1 MGGMSSGRR
10 LWAVLLIAMAF
21 LSGAALG
28 STRPQVL
35 VLASYHVGLAWT
47 DGQTEGLR
55 HGLATAGVV
64 PELFVEYL
72 DSKRVAPTPKMLAA
86 FHAHLAARHGERR
99 FAAIVAQ
106 DDDALDFALA
116 ERRPG
121 GLFDKLPII
130 FSGVAGKRQSTLE
143 ALPAITG
150 FFDDADIAANVSLLR
165 KLRPNLS
172 RVVFVHDHSRTGVA
186 QADFV
191 RTLAPQFPEL
201 SFEFL
206 SNQPVRDIQARLAAL
221 DPGSGVILLTFNID
235 SEGRVL
241 THEEASRLWAE
252 ASSVPVLVKEDSMIV
267 PGVVG
272 GLVVASRRQGEL
284 AAGALVR
291 VLRGEDARQIQMSGG
306 PTDPIFNDA
315 QLRRFGIDADL
326 LPANGVIL
334 GRTESLYRSHPR
346 EFMLLLGLLATLLL
360 LALMTAVLLVR
371 ARRQRAQ
378 AAESERSYRELINAT
393 SEAIFIHGP
402 DGALLDVNDR
412 FCAMYGYA
420 RTELHKLTLS
430 DLSENV
436 SPYAA
441 EDARQWLLRA
451 LNDGPQLF
459 EWHARRANG
468 ELFWVEVAL
477 RRAELRG
484 QLRLVA
490 AVRDISQRKAADAA
504 LRASEQRYALI
515 LQRTPV
521 GIVYFDA
528 NAQITFCN
536 DRFAALTGARASQIV
551 GLNFRELRDQRPMPA
566 LGEALAGRQG
576 DYEGPYTTT
585 LSNEEIWVDVRT
597 APMFD
602 DQGVVVG
609 GIAIIEDISRRAA
622 AESALR
628 ALNDELEQRVRER
641 TAALS
646 AANEDLRR
654 AMKRIAQSEK
664 LASLGSL
671 VAGVAHELNTPLG
684 NARTVASTMHD
695 HVRDLR
701 AGMQHGGLRRSVLE
715 GFLDASDEAAG
726 MLERNLARAAELIG
740 NFKQVAVDQTSMRR
754 RRFDLRQVCEEVLS
768 TLQPKLRRHP
778 HRVTLEVPPGIVLDS
793 YPGPFEQVL
802 TNFILNS
809 VIHGLAGRADGCMT
823 IRATHDGEQVRIEYT
838 DNGVGMEAAA
848 ASRAFD
854 PFFTTRL
861 GQGGSG
867 LGLYIVHNLVTGALG
882 GSIDLHTA
890 PGEGIHFSL
899 LLPLEAPLI
908 AADPAVV
915 LVQ

>member
-10 LWAVLLIAMAF
+10 LWAVLSLAMAF

-55 HGLATAGVV
+55 RGLATAGVA

-86 FHAHLAARHGERR
+86 FHSHLAARHGERR

-106 DDDALDFALA
+106 DDDALDFALS

-143 ALPAITG
+143 TLPAITG

-315 QLRRFGIDADL
+315 QLRRFGIDAEL

-334 GRTESLYRSHPR
+334 GRQESLYRSHPR

-402 DGALLDVNDR
+402 DGGLLDVNDR

-436 SPYAA
+436 APYAA
-441 EDARQWLLRA
+441 EDAWQWLLRA

-521 GIVYFDA
+521 GIVYFDV

-576 DYEGPYTTT
+576 DYEGPYRTT

-609 GIAIIEDISRRAA
+609 GIVMARVGEN
-622 AESALR
+622 
-628 ALNDELEQRVRER
+628 ALNVIHNVKARMAELK
-641 TAALS
+641 AALPEGLS
-646 AANEDLRR
+646 IVPVYDRSDLIHR
-654 AMKRIAQSEK
+654 AIE
-664 LASLGSL
+664 
-671 VAGVAHELNTPLG
+671 
-684 NARTVASTMHD
+684 
-695 HVRDLR
+695 
-701 AGMQHGGLRRSVLE
+701 
-715 GFLDASDEAAG
+715 
-726 MLERNLARAAELIG
+726 NL
-740 NFKQVAVDQTSMRR
+740 
-754 RRFDLRQVCEEVLS
+754 
-768 TLQPKLRRHP
+768 
-778 HRVTLEVPPGIVLDS
+778 
-793 YPGPFEQVL
+793 
-802 TNFILNS
+802 
-809 VIHGLAGRADGCMT
+809 
-823 IRATHDGEQVRIEYT
+823 
-838 DNGVGMEAAA
+838 
-848 ASRAFD
+848 
-854 PFFTTRL
+854 
-861 GQGGSG
+861 
-867 LGLYIVHNLVTGALG
+867 
-882 GSIDLHTA
+882 
-890 PGEGIHFSL
+890 
-899 LLPLEAPLI
+899 
-908 AADPAVV
+908 
-915 LVQ
+915 

>member
-1 MGGMSSGRR
+1 M
-10 LWAVLLIAMAF
+10 
-21 LSGAALG
+21 
-28 STRPQVL
+28 
-35 VLASYHVGLAWT
+35 
-47 DGQTEGLR
+47 
-55 HGLATAGVV
+55 
-64 PELFVEYL
+64 
-72 DSKRVAPTPKMLAA
+72 
-86 FHAHLAARHGERR
+86 
-99 FAAIVAQ
+99 
-106 DDDALDFALA
+106 
-116 ERRPG
+116 
-121 GLFDKLPII
+121 
-130 FSGVAGKRQSTLE
+130 
-143 ALPAITG
+143 
-150 FFDDADIAANVSLLR
+150 
-165 KLRPNLS
+165 
-172 RVVFVHDHSRTGVA
+172 
-186 QADFV
+186 
-191 RTLAPQFPEL
+191 
-201 SFEFL
+201 
-206 SNQPVRDIQARLAAL
+206 
-221 DPGSGVILLTFNID
+221 
-235 SEGRVL
+235 
-241 THEEASRLWAE
+241 
-252 ASSVPVLVKEDSMIV
+252 PVLVGEDSMIV

-436 SPYAA
+436 APYAA

-715 GFLDASDEAAG
+715 GFRCQRRSGRYARTQSGARGGTDRKLQAGGGRPDQHATASLRFAPGLRGSAVDT
-726 MLERNLARAAELIG
+726 AAETAPASASCHARGAARHRARQLPRTLRAG
-740 NFKQVAVDQTSMRR
+740 ADQFPAQFGDPWSRR
-754 RRFDLRQVCEEVLS
+754 ARGWLHDDS
-768 TLQPKLRRHP
+768 RHP
-778 HRVTLEVPPGIVLDS
+778 RWRAGAHRVPG
-793 YPGPFEQVL
+793 
-802 TNFILNS
+802 
-809 VIHGLAGRADGCMT
+809 
-823 IRATHDGEQVRIEYT
+823 
-838 DNGVGMEAAA
+838 
-848 ASRAFD
+848 
-854 PFFTTRL
+854 
-861 GQGGSG
+861 
-867 LGLYIVHNLVTGALG
+867 
-882 GSIDLHTA
+882 
-890 PGEGIHFSL
+890 
-899 LLPLEAPLI
+899 
-908 AADPAVV
+908 
-915 LVQ
+915 